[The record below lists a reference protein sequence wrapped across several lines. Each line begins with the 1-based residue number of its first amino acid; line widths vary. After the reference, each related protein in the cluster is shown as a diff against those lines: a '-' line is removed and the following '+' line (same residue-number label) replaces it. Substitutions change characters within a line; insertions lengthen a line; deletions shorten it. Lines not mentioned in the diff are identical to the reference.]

1 MIEVKVTPSSTTPSI
16 TFDGQRYLIRIKE
29 PADKGKANAA
39 VTKALQK
46 HLRKNVRLVRGKL
59 SRIKYFEVNDE

>member
-16 TFDGQRYLIRIKE
+16 SFDGKIYQIRIKE

-39 VTKALQK
+39 VTKALKK
-46 HLRKNVRLVRGKL
+46 HLKKNVVLVRGKL
-59 SRIKYFEVNDE
+59 SRHKYFEVKNE